1 MIIIGDNLV
10 PYEVTFF
17 ITSIESIKE
26 TKPNSLL
33 IFYYD
38 EKILKYCY
46 ENSLDFAVVI
56 KSVKDAIY
64 SNSLNARYI
73 ISKINIAKKVQKIVE
88 NYMFDTKN
96 LAIIKSN
103 EELEKVAKYEI
114 DGVIYNRLLAYK

>member
-10 PYEVTFF
+10 PYETTFF
-17 ITSIESIKE
+17 ISSIESIKE

-46 ENSLDFAVVI
+46 ENSLDFAVII

-73 ISKINIAKKVQKIVE
+73 ISKINMAKKIQKIAE

-103 EELEKVAKYEI
+103 DELEKVAKYEI
-114 DGVIYNRLLAYK
+114 DGVIYNRLLA

>member
-10 PYEVTFF
+10 PYTDTFF
-17 ITSIESIKE
+17 ISSIESIKE
-26 TKPNSLL
+26 TKANSLL

-46 ENSLDFAVVI
+46 ENSLDFAVII

-64 SNSLNARYI
+64 SNNLNARYI
-73 ISKINIAKKVQKIVE
+73 ISKINMAKKVQKIAE

-103 EELEKVAKYEI
+103 DELEKVAKYEI
-114 DGVIYNRLLAYK
+114 DGVIYNKLLA

>member
-10 PYEVTFF
+10 PYEVAFF
-17 ITSIESIKE
+17 ITNIESIKE

>member
-10 PYEVTFF
+10 PYTATFF
-17 ITSIESIKE
+17 ISSIESIKE
-26 TKPNSLL
+26 TKANSLL

-46 ENSLDFAVVI
+46 ENSLDFAVII
-56 KSVKDAIY
+56 KSLKDAIY

-73 ISKINIAKKVQKIVE
+73 ISKINMAKKVQKIAE

-96 LAIIKSN
+96 LAIVKSN
-103 EELEKVAKYEI
+103 DELEKVAKYQI
-114 DGVIYNRLLAYK
+114 DGVIYNRLLA